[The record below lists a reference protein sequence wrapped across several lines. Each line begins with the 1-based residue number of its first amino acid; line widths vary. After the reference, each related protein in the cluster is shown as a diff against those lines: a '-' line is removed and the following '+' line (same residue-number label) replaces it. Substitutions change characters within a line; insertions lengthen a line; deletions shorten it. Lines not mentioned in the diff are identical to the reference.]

1 MECLQRSGKS
11 TCTFAEVEC
20 ALVAASAGTE
30 ADARGCVAV
39 EAEELGVYN
48 IARKESIAAEEL

>member
-1 MECLQRSGKS
+1 MENPRAGSP
-11 TCTFAEVEC
+11 EVKC
-20 ALVAASAGTE
+20 ALVAASADAGTE